1 MKDTTIIYN
10 SIVEKCE
17 RLDDAQFGKLMRAA
31 LIYSASGEVT
41 DFEDPLVAFAFDS
54 LKVDIDA
61 NNEKY
66 EKAKKLR
73 QEAGRKGGL
82 AKASNA
88 KQSQAEDSEAS
99 NAKQEV
105 AEDSNAS
112 NAKQDLAN
120 VASSSVSVSVSD
132 SVSDTV
138 SVSVKN
144 KTKREGKK
152 SCDFTPPTYE
162 EVISY
167 CYTHNLRIDTRTFFE
182 YYQSQGWCK
191 SKGQKVKDWK
201 ACARA
206 WASREAEYPRKTKS
220 TVEKVLDF
228 QAAQANQG
236 RGT

>member
-10 SIVEKCE
+10 SIVQKFAK
-17 RLDDAQFGKLMRAA
+17 LDDAQFGKLMRAS
-31 LIYSASGEVT
+31 LIYSSTGELPEI
-41 DFEDPLVAFAFDS
+41 EDVIVALAFDFI
-54 LKVDIDA
+54 KVDIDA

-88 KQSQAEDSEAS
+88 KQEQADVAKAS
-99 NAKQEV
+99 NASE
-105 AEDSNAS
+105 
-112 NAKQDLAN
+112 AKQDLAN
-120 VASSSVSVSVSD
+120 LASSTVSVSVSD
-132 SVSDTV
+132 SVSDSV
-138 SVSVKN
+138 SVSVKE
-144 KTKREGKK
+144 KKREGKK
-152 SCDFTPPTYE
+152 SSDFTPPTYE

-182 YYQSQGWCK
+182 YYESQGWCK

-206 WASREAEYPRKTKS
+206 WASREPNYPRAKKS

-236 RGT
+236 RGS